1 MTIKQVVLR
10 FGRGSLATGF
20 DLHLRIY
27 TPDQTLTEIDGAL
40 PPDPALLQIYESLR
54 ESYRQQCHLAYRG
67 FRGLEALDEVTHIS
81 IRDAAVDL
89 TQGLNDWLDHS
100 PDFQPIREELLHHL
114 NSTDRVR
121 FVIHT
126 QNPILQWLPWHLCN
140 LFQRY
145 RYGGVS
151 LSLPRRSHSLPLS
164 PCQSRVR
171 VLAVLGDSTGIDI
184 QADLLLLQD
193 KLPPD
198 AEILPPLIATPRK
211 VLGQTLWEQ
220 KPDILFFAGHSSS
233 TGPQGEFFLNEFES
247 VAIADLKFALGKA
260 IEGGLK
266 LAIFNSCDGL
276 KLAQDLADLNLPAII
291 VMRERVPD
299 AAAQYF
305 LDYFL
310 TAFAHPTEPK
320 PLTLAVREAQE
331 RLHNLEQDYPCA
343 SWLPVLCQQPE
354 AADLTWEDLHV
365 RVQPPT
371 AKLKHRLF
379 PLKRSQSIGLTCG
392 LGAIIVGFLVLPPVL
407 SHQFTLKAANCI
419 NQENLTCVPK
429 NLERALWFNPKN
441 PSTHSVFAR
450 YYDKIQSYSKRDYHI
465 DIAMGF
471 GNAAACTQKVVY
483 TMHENKLLQAE
494 ALLKICSEMDIKTD
508 IVHYAIHKNYGWL
521 YLELEDFKRAYFH
534 LIDALDYEPT
544 GGSAHCLMAQVK
556 TKMNDPNAE
565 FDTLLNPAIHNHW
578 QICLQNTY
586 PDRIEELEWSKMAEY
601 YLDQKQE

>member
-10 FGRGSLATGF
+10 FGRGSVAAGF

-27 TPDQTLTEIDGAL
+27 TAAQTLTELDGAL
-40 PPDPALLQIYESLR
+40 PPDPVLLAVYEQLR

-81 IRDAAVDL
+81 IRDTAVDL
-89 TQGLNDWLDHS
+89 AEGLNHWLDHS

-126 QNPILQWLPWHLCN
+126 QDPVLQWLPWHLCY

-145 RYGGVS
+145 RYGGIS
-151 LSLPRRSHSLPLS
+151 LSLPRRSQSIPLVAGR
-164 PCQSRVR
+164 SRVK

-220 KPDILFFAGHSSS
+220 NPDILFFAGHSSS

-260 IEGGLK
+260 IERGLK

-299 AAAQYF
+299 AAAQHF

-331 RLHNLEQDYPCA
+331 RLHHWEQDYPCA
-343 SWLPVLCQQPE
+343 SWLPVLCQQSE
-354 AADLTWEDLHV
+354 AADLTWQDLLVKIPAPTPKPQNHV
-365 RVQPPT
+365 LPRKRHHWLSLALGSIVFCLT
-371 AKLKHRLF
+371 LFGLF
-379 PLKRSQSIGLTCG
+379 PQISY
-392 LGAIIVGFLVLPPVL
+392 
-407 SHQFTLKAANCI
+407 QFALKAAACI
-419 NQENLTCVPK
+419 DDEDLDCVQK
-429 NLERALWFNPKN
+429 NASYALLFNFFN
-441 PSTHSVFAR
+441 ASAHSIFSQ
-450 YYDKIQSYSKRDYHI
+450 YYDKVQDRPRWWFHI
-465 DIAMGF
+465 NFAVAL
-471 GNAAACTQKVVY
+471 GNASACTQKFTY
-483 TMHENKLLQAE
+483 LMNNQEILE
-494 ALLKICSEMDIKTD
+494 SESLIFTCERMKIKTD
-508 IVHYAIHKNYGWL
+508 MVQYAIDKNYGWL
-521 YLELEDFKRAYFH
+521 YLEQDKLTEARY
-534 LIDALDYEPT
+534 ALRKSMEHRPDQVVP
-544 GGSAHCLMAQVK
+544 HCLMAQVK
-556 TKMNDPNAE
+556 MKEDPQGLKSE
-565 FDTLLNPAIHNHW
+565 IIKHW
-578 QICLQNTY
+578 EPCIKY
-586 PDRIEELEWSKMAEY
+586 ARRDRIEELKWLKMGED
-601 YLDQKQE
+601 YLNQIQE